1 MPRKFNGERKMF
13 STYGTEINESSLK
26 KKKRLK
32 MYHRPD
38 DNGLVLDLSTDYR
51 VGYLFWKYFK
61 PYTTHPCV
69 HYPSMNIHVYTQID
83 WLYILLEDLTYVLL
97 LWTISNPHSSFTRL
111 EKSSLPLISVA
122 FIGVIGIWIAIAK
135 NTTDWWFVTTEMYCS
150 WFWKLEV

>member
-51 VGYLFWKYFK
+51 VGYLF
-61 PYTTHPCV
+61 
-69 HYPSMNIHVYTQID
+69 
-83 WLYILLEDLTYVLL
+83 
-97 LWTISNPHSSFTRL
+97 
-111 EKSSLPLISVA
+111 
-122 FIGVIGIWIAIAK
+122 
-135 NTTDWWFVTTEMYCS
+135 
-150 WFWKLEV
+150 